1 MDSSV
6 DFSVVILQLLHRIDL
21 EQSREARAI
30 LLLEAV
36 WRSVLCGVVKLAK
49 GEKKKTHPVLSS
61 KVTKNKQVDSVGSV
75 RKVTTL
81 RLRVAFI
88 AALCSGKAHISV
100 KADEVVENSEE
111 FKY

>member
-21 EQSREARAI
+21 EQSREARVI

-36 WRSVLCGVVKLAK
+36 RRSVPCGVIKLAK
-49 GEKKKTHPVLSS
+49 GGGGKTHPVLSG
-61 KVTKNKQVDSVGSV
+61 KVTKNKQIDAMRSVW
-75 RKVTTL
+75 KVPTL

-88 AALCSGKAHISV
+88 AALCR
-100 KADEVVENSEE
+100 
-111 FKY
+111 

>member
-1 MDSSV
+1 MLILVSSF
-6 DFSVVILQLLHRIDL
+6 FSCYIGLIW
-21 EQSREARAI
+21 SRAGKRV
-30 LLLEAV
+30 LYSC
-36 WRSVLCGVVKLAK
+36 WKLCGAQFCAGWSNWQR

>member
-21 EQSREARAI
+21 EQSREARVI

-36 WRSVLCGVVKLAK
+36 RRSVLCGVIKLAK
-49 GEKKKTHPVLSS
+49 GEKKTHPVLSG
-61 KVTKNKQVDSVGSV
+61 KVTKNKQIDAMGSV
-75 RKVTTL
+75 WKVSTL

-88 AALCSGKAHISV
+88 AALCR
-100 KADEVVENSEE
+100 
-111 FKY
+111 